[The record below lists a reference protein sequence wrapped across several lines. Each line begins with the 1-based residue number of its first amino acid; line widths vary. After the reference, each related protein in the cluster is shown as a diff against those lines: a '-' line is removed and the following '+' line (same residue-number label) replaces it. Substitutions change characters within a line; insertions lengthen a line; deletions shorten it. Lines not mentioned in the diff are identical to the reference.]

1 VQGVGDPWHDEE
13 PSGSLPGGGAL
24 ACLPTVVVPGPLP
37 TQGAQA
43 KASPTAVA
51 ALANKLPGGQ
61 GAAESGH
68 CTALCATNPNTVWVA
83 QTAKLPKAPAMA
95 RGDLGMRESAIRAP
109 RDFPF
114 PPRGQI
120 AKSASSMSSQG
131 SPGVSPAAWKMI

>member
-1 VQGVGDPWHDEE
+1 MQGVGDPWHDEE

-68 CTALCATNPNTVWVA
+68 CTALCATNPNTECWEWVWCRLQNCPRHQQWHGVIWGCENLPFVHHVISPFLRG
-83 QTAKLPKAPAMA
+83 AKLQSLHP
-95 RGDLGMRESAIRAP
+95 
-109 RDFPF
+109 
-114 PPRGQI
+114 Q
-120 AKSASSMSSQG
+120 
-131 SPGVSPAAWKMI
+131 